1 MNTRTKINNLSR
13 LAALSFVCFM
23 IGFYLINEA
32 VWGYGFFIVG
42 LLVAVADI
50 ILKRKKDNHPHT
62 PHH

>member
-1 MNTRTKINNLSR
+1 
-13 LAALSFVCFM
+13 M